1 MTSLSNKLRGNTLIS
16 KFNEMAWFT
25 NVKRIDGGY
34 NSTYNAGV
42 NGCTNLTEYDLRNIT
57 YIVGGSGTSS
67 VENSAPFY
75 GTKIRELNLPNLT
88 SVGQYCF
95 RGMSSLQK
103 IVIGTDFTTISS
115 AYAFA
120 YSRGSILINTLVPAT
135 GSKLNRNGVVGTPY
149 IYVPDEVVDDYKAV
163 PAFATWANYIRPM
176 SEYVE

>member
-1 MTSLSNKLRGNTLIS
+1 MALFVNT
-16 KFNEMAWFT
+16 
-25 NVKRIDGGY
+25 KRIDGGY
-34 NSTYNAGV
+34 DSSYNAGV

-57 YIVGGSGTSS
+57 YITGGSGTSKS
-67 VENSAPFY
+67 DNAAPFY

-88 SVGQYCF
+88 RVGSYCF

-115 AYAFA
+115 AYAFT

-135 GSKLNRNGVVGTPY
+135 GSKLNRNGVFGTPY